1 MPSKPMHIEYAG
13 GSNGPLPD
21 EVLRTKLRNAPGWVL
36 DEVEA
41 YRETRNLPPLF
52 ARRTAAI
59 TTKAPARQAIPT
71 KPPARSKPTAP
82 AITGTLVAAIAPG
95 MSEPVSITK
104 RGTEMPETISHAAW
118 RKLAAS
124 LRKGLSVPVT
134 HGHGGRLITS
144 TSSTRFRFDHH
155 PVAGLI
161 CEVDLVK
168 GDPMIVHWQGVS
180 IGFRNARHHEAFID
194 GRRCRVVDELELQ
207 HVAILDRDE
216 VPAYSLARV
225 RRCLPGLARES
236 VIDVVIDCG
245 KRIKR
250 EWPTLLAKPV

>member
-1 MPSKPMHIEYAG
+1 MPNERPANIEYAG
-13 GSNGPLPD
+13 GGCQITD
-21 EVLRTKLRNAPGWVL
+21 DQLRVKLRNAPRWVT
-36 DEVEA
+36 DEIDSF
-41 YRETRNLPPLF
+41 RETRGIPPLF
-52 ARRTAAI
+52 PERRAAI
-59 TTKAPARQAIPT
+59 TTKAPARQAVPT
-71 KPPARSKPTAP
+71 KPPARAKPTAP

-124 LRKGLSVPVT
+124 LKKGLSVPIT
-134 HGHGGRLITS
+134 HGHHGRQITT
-144 TSSTRFRFDHH
+144 TSSPRFRFHHH

-168 GDPMIVHWQGVS
+168 GDPVIVHWQGVS
-180 IGFRNARHHEAFID
+180 ISFRNARHHEAFID
-194 GRRCRVVDELELQ
+194 GRRCRVIDELELL

-216 VPAYSLARV
+216 MPAYSLARV
-225 RRCLPGLARES
+225 RRCLPGLAREC